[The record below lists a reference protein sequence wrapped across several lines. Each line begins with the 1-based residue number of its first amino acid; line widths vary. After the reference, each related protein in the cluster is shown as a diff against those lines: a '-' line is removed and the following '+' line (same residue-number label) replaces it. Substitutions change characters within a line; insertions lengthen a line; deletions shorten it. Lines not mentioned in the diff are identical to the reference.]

1 MANATTYFFPVIFKK
16 VNGLNVE
23 KMFNKDIRF
32 LNLLIEAGRELV
44 EKGVR
49 AITGDCGFM
58 ALSQWSGSSR
68 GCKSSGFWFCHHN
81 KLCLYEETY
90 GGVCGSK
97 AVIEGGV
104 LENPQVNAVM
114 ALYLW
119 TPTKIFI

>member
-1 MANATTYFFPVIFKK
+1 MANATTYFFPVRFKK

-58 ALSQWSGSSR
+58 ALSQ
-68 GCKSSGFWFCHHN
+68 
-81 KLCLYEETY
+81 
-90 GGVCGSK
+90 
-97 AVIEGGV
+97 
-104 LENPQVNAVM
+104 
-114 ALYLW
+114 
-119 TPTKIFI
+119 